1 MLKRINN
8 ISVFLAVVI
17 DHKMEKTTEIAQR
30 KNSNL
35 SIVLIVVNI
44 LLSLILSTTFTKN
57 NELDQQM
64 ILFPI
69 AVSATVLLS
78 AYLLTYRGKGYRWAI
93 WLFVIALIISVAY
106 IALLWYATGLAA
118 AFKN

>member
-1 MLKRINN
+1 
-8 ISVFLAVVI
+8 
-17 DHKMEKTTEIAQR
+17 MEKRTEIAQL
-30 KNSNL
+30 KNSTL

-64 ILFPI
+64 ILFQI
-69 AVSATVLLS
+69 AASTTILLG
-78 AYLLTYRGKGYRWAI
+78 AYALTYRGKAHRWAI